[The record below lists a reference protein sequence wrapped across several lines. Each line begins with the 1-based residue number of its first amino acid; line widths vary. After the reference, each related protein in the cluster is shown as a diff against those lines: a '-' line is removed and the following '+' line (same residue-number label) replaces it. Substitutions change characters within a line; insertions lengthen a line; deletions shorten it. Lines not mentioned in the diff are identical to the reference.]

1 MESTTMAGLGDTEA
15 GRPEPSEAAP
25 YYFPYIDLV
34 PAGNISDVLASQLT
48 TSLALFQDITAEQA
62 LHRYAPGKWSIAD
75 TLNHLNDAERL
86 FVFRAWW
93 FARGFEL
100 PLPSFDQNIAA
111 IAARA
116 EARPWTSHVDEF
128 NAVRL
133 ATLAFYR
140 SLAPEAWLCR
150 GSASG
155 NTFTVRALAY
165 ITAGHLI
172 HHNALIRERYLRQL
186 L

>member
-1 MESTTMAGLGDTEA
+1 MTKAGLGGIEV
-15 GRPEPSEAAP
+15 GRPERSEAAP
-25 YYFPYIDLV
+25 YYFTYIDLV
-34 PAGNISDVLASQLT
+34 PAEDIRDVLAAQLT
-48 TSLALFQDITAEQA
+48 TSVALFQGITDEQA

-75 TLNHLNDAERL
+75 TLNHINDAERL

-111 IAARA
+111 ISARA
-116 EARPWTSHVDEF
+116 ESRPWTSHVDEF

-140 SLAPEAWLCR
+140 NLAPESWLCR

-155 NTFTVRALAY
+155 NTFTVRALAH

-172 HHNALIRERYLRQL
+172 HHNALIRERYLVPSSGR
-186 L
+186 